1 VNAHYFDGR
10 STRVHLVD
18 LSVLANALTVS
29 GEDIHFE
36 IPFSDVMVD
45 EELGGAPRRLRFSD
59 GSFCEVRDL
68 AALRALLAS
77 TSHRDGSV
85 DRLQRQLKFVLLA
98 CVGFIALIV
107 VGYKVILPWAADHG
121 ARHLPPAVGHI
132 LSTQTLKALDRG
144 FLLPSKLDAQRRDAL
159 TVKFHALQLPEG
171 GSAQSE
177 LLFRSSPALG
187 ANAFTLPDGT
197 IVMLDQLVNLIG
209 DDDHVMAVLAH
220 ESGHAHGHHG
230 LQLLLRSTAVGAF
243 LTLYI
248 GDISHLLAAAPAA
261 IVEAHYSQDLER
273 EADDYGAALLVRN
286 RLSPELMA
294 EVLSKLTRSHPKGS
308 QGGYLASHPP
318 TQERIRHLHAVAT
331 AQASAGVATATPK

>member
-1 VNAHYFDGR
+1 MVSAQYFDGR
-10 STRVHLVD
+10 STRVRRVD
-18 LSVLANALTVS
+18 LSVLGDALTVS

-36 IPFSDVMVD
+36 IPFSDVKVD
-45 EELGGAPRRLRFSD
+45 EELGGAPRRLRFLD

-68 AALRALLAS
+68 EALRALLAS

-98 CVGFIALIV
+98 CAGFVALVV
-107 VGYKVILPWAADHG
+107 VGYKVLLPWAADHG
-121 ARHLPPAVGHI
+121 ARHLPPAVGRV
-132 LSTQTLKALDRG
+132 LSTQTLKALDQG
-144 FLLPSKLDAQRRDAL
+144 FLLPSKLDAQRRHAL

-171 GSAQSE
+171 GSVDSE
-177 LLFRSSPALG
+177 LLFRSAPALG

-197 IVMLDQLVNLIG
+197 IVMLDELVNLVG
-209 DDDHVMAVLAH
+209 DDDHVIAVLAH
-220 ESGHAHGHHG
+220 ESGHAHGYHG
-230 LQLLLRSTAVGAF
+230 LQQLLRSTAVGAF

-273 EADDYGAALLVRN
+273 EADDYGAAMLCRN
-286 RLSPELMA
+286 RLSPELLA
-294 EVLSKLTRSHPKGS
+294 EVLSELTQSHPKGP

-318 TQERIRHLHAVAT
+318 TEERIRHLHALAA
-331 AQASAGVATATPK
+331 AQCGYFFSRS